1 MSRWILFAALL
12 AMLPM
17 PAIAA
22 GLDDARA
29 GLAAQSRGD
38 LDAAI
43 EFYAKAIESGELGR
57 KHTVFALN
65 NLGLAYDTQ
74 GEHDDAI
81 ISFNAAIQ
89 LMPDYHC
96 AYFNRGIS
104 FASLGEYDEAIA
116 DYDRAIE
123 LDPSDPDIVKRRAD
137 AYLARDEHELAIR
150 DYDVVIERSPNN
162 PRALKGRATAYMMA
176 GHYDDAIADYDAA
189 LTIDPDD
196 AELARSRTLA
206 LQAKEAAPV
215 ADDTVAE
222 AQSEPPAPLPASAE
236 PTVEA
241 VAPPVV
247 QAAVEPAPTPP
258 EPATQPVVDAV
269 SEPAVQPAAQMAAP
283 PPAPAVVAPPAAP
296 EPVVQPVVEA
306 PAAAPEP
313 VVQPVVE
320 APAAA
325 PELVVQPVVEA
336 PAAAP
341 EPVVQPVVEAPA
353 AAPEPVAETDV
364 AAAPA
369 SQPVPETPV
378 VTVIDEPMDELLR
391 TLYDRSATAFEGA
404 VQPAAETE
412 PQPLVVASAP
422 AVSAPEPAPTSAA
435 SIVPSLVLPA
445 AGESESEFVTD
456 DPNYYIL
463 RGNSYKNDGLY
474 NRAIADYDTAVRLDP
489 DLPASYNNRG
499 VAYGKLGMHQRAID
513 DYDIAIRLNSN
524 DFVAFKNRGNAHFY
538 LGDFGVAARDFET
551 LADDKPSDA
560 YRMIWLYLAQARSG
574 AGDVSA
580 LTERAGRINTGAW
593 PGPVIEMLL
602 GESTPAVVLDAA
614 RQVALDKR
622 AEQECEAYFYL
633 GQYHLIAGNI
643 GEAQRMFQ
651 LSVDTGVTN
660 FIEYTGSEAELKR
673 LTQSQG

>member
-89 LMPDYHC
+89 LMPDYHR

-269 SEPAVQPAAQMAAP
+269 SEPAVQPAAQLAAP
-283 PPAPAVVAPPAAP
+283 PPAPAVVAPP
-296 EPVVQPVVEA
+296 
-306 PAAAPEP
+306 
-313 VVQPVVE
+313 
-320 APAAA
+320 
-325 PELVVQPVVEA
+325 
-336 PAAAP
+336 AAP

-499 VAYGKLGMHQRAID
+499 VAYGKLDMHQRAID

>member
-89 LMPDYHC
+89 LMPDYHR

-296 EPVVQPVVEA
+296 EP
-306 PAAAPEP
+306 
-313 VVQPVVE
+313 
-320 APAAA
+320 
-325 PELVVQPVVEA
+325 VVQPVVEA

-580 LTERAGRINTGAW
+580 LTERAGRIKTGAW

>member
-89 LMPDYHC
+89 LMPDYHR

-283 PPAPAVVAPPAAP
+283 PPAPAVVAP
-296 EPVVQPVVEA
+296 
-306 PAAAPEP
+306 AAAPEP
-313 VVQPVVE
+313 
-320 APAAA
+320 
-325 PELVVQPVVEA
+325 VVQPVVEA

>member
-74 GEHDDAI
+74 GKHDDAI

-89 LMPDYHC
+89 LMPDYHR

-104 FASLGEYDEAIA
+104 LASLGEYDEAIA

-123 LDPSDPDIVKRRAD
+123 LDPGDPDIVKRRAD

-150 DYDVVIERSPNN
+150 DYDIVIERSPNN
-162 PRALKGRATAYMMA
+162 PRALKGRAIAYMMA
-176 GHYDDAIADYDAA
+176 GRYDDAIADYDAA

-269 SEPAVQPAAQMAAP
+269 SGPAVQPAAQMAAP

-313 VVQPVVE
+313 V
-320 APAAA
+320 
-325 PELVVQPVVEA
+325 
-336 PAAAP
+336 
-341 EPVVQPVVEAPA
+341 
-353 AAPEPVAETDV
+353 AETAV

-404 VQPAAETE
+404 VQPAAAETE
-412 PQPLVVASAP
+412 PPPLVVASAP
-422 AVSAPEPAPTSAA
+422 AVSAAEPAPTSAA

-538 LGDFGVAARDFET
+538 LGDFGAAARDFET
-551 LADDKPSDA
+551 LADDKPNDA
-560 YRMIWLYLAQARSG
+560 YRMIWLYLAQAQSG

-673 LTQSQG
+673 LTQS

>member
-38 LDAAI
+38 LDQAI

-65 NLGLAYDTQ
+65 NLGLAYDTK
-74 GEHDDAI
+74 GKHDDAI

-89 LMPDYHC
+89 LMPDYHR

-104 FASLGEYDEAIA
+104 LASLGEYDRAVA

-137 AYLARDEHELAIR
+137 AYLARGDHELAIR
-150 DYDVVIERSPNN
+150 DYDGVIKRSPNN
-162 PRALKGRATAYMMA
+162 PRALKGRATVYMVV
-176 GHYDDAIADYDAA
+176 GRYDDAIADYDAA
-189 LTIDPDD
+189 LAIDPDD
-196 AELARSRTLA
+196 AELARNRALA

-222 AQSEPPAPLPASAE
+222 AQTEPPAPLPASAE

-247 QAAVEPAPTPP
+247 QAVIEPAPTPP
-258 EPATQPVVDAV
+258 EPATQPAV
-269 SEPAVQPAAQMAAP
+269 EAAPEPVAQVPAPPPEPAV
-283 PPAPAVVAPPAAP
+283 VTPPAAP

-306 PAAAPEP
+306 PP
-313 VVQPVVE
+313 
-320 APAAA
+320 
-325 PELVVQPVVEA
+325 
-336 PAAAP
+336 
-341 EPVVQPVVEAPA
+341 
-353 AAPEPVAETDV
+353 AAPEPVAETAV

-369 SQPVPETPV
+369 SQPAPETPV
-378 VTVIDEPMDELLR
+378 VTVTDEPMDELLR
-391 TLYDRSATAFEGA
+391 TLYDRSATAFDGA
-404 VQPAAETE
+404 ALPPSAQPAAAETE
-412 PQPLVVASAP
+412 PPPLVVASAP
-422 AVSAPEPAPTSAA
+422 VVSAPEPAPTSAA
-435 SIVPSLVLPA
+435 SIVPSFVLPT
-445 AGESESEFVTD
+445 AGEPESEFVTD
-456 DPNYYIL
+456 DPNYYIM

-489 DLPASYNNRG
+489 DFPASYNNRG
-499 VAYGKLGMHQRAID
+499 VAYGKLGMHRRAID

-524 DFVAFKNRGNAHFY
+524 DMAAFKNRGNAHFY
-538 LGDFGVAARDFET
+538 LGNFGAAARDFEA

-574 AGDVSA
+574 AGDVAA

-593 PGPVIEMLL
+593 PGPVIEMFL
-602 GESTPAVVLDAA
+602 GEATPAAVLYAA
-614 RQVALDKR
+614 KQVASNKR
-622 AEQECEAYFYL
+622 AGQECEAYFYL
-633 GQYHLIAGNI
+633 GQYYLFTGKM
-643 GEAQRMFQ
+643 GKAQRMFGQ
-651 LSVDTGVTN
+651 SVDTGVTN

-673 LTQSQG
+673 LTQSRG

>member
-89 LMPDYHC
+89 LMPDYHR

-150 DYDVVIERSPNN
+150 DYDDVIERSPNN

-283 PPAPAVVAPPAAP
+283 PPAPAVVAPP
-296 EPVVQPVVEA
+296 
-306 PAAAPEP
+306 
-313 VVQPVVE
+313 
-320 APAAA
+320 
-325 PELVVQPVVEA
+325 
-336 PAAAP
+336 AAP

>member
-89 LMPDYHC
+89 LMPDYHR

-283 PPAPAVVAPPAAP
+283 PPAPAVVAPP
-296 EPVVQPVVEA
+296 
-306 PAAAPEP
+306 
-313 VVQPVVE
+313 
-320 APAAA
+320 
-325 PELVVQPVVEA
+325 
-336 PAAAP
+336 AAP

>member
-89 LMPDYHC
+89 LMPDYHR

-296 EPVVQPVVEA
+296 EP
-306 PAAAPEP
+306 
-313 VVQPVVE
+313 
-320 APAAA
+320 
-325 PELVVQPVVEA
+325 VVQPVVEA